1 MRRTMVELALIM
13 CIFIAA
19 VLYSSVGHGG
29 GSAYLAAMALFNIAP
44 DSMRPASL
52 TLNIFVATIA
62 VVQFYRAGCFSWSIL
77 WPFAVASVPA
87 AFLGG
92 WLTLPARAYK
102 IAVGVVLLFAAGRLV
117 WKPVADSSRQIPKLA
132 ALLSGAAIGLLS
144 GLTGTGG
151 GIFLSPLLLVMGW
164 SETKQSAGVS
174 AAFILVNSIAGVV
187 GLMTKPVTF
196 PPMLPYWIVVA
207 VLGGI
212 IGSELGRRRLTNPTL
227 RRLLAVVLI
236 IAGLKLILT

>member
-1 MRRTMVELALIM
+1 MAELALIV

-29 GSAYLAAMALFNIAP
+29 GSAYLAAMALFSIAP
-44 DSMRPASL
+44 ETMRPASL

-62 VVQFYRAGCFSWSIL
+62 FVQFYRAGCFSWSIL
-77 WPFAVASVPA
+77 WPFALASIPA

-92 WLTLPARAYK
+92 WLTLPAHAYK
-102 IAVGVVLLFAAGRLV
+102 TAVGFVLLFAAGRLV
-117 WKPVADSSRQIPKLA
+117 WKPVADTAHPLPKLPA
-132 ALLSGAAIGLLS
+132 FVCGAAIGFLS

-164 SETKQSAGVS
+164 AETKQSAGVS
-174 AAFILVNSIAGVV
+174 AAFILVNSIAGII

-196 PPMLPYWIVVA
+196 PAMLPYWIVAAVA
-207 VLGGI
+207 GGL
-212 IGSELGRRRLTNPTL
+212 IGSEMGRRRITNPTL
-227 RRLLAVVLI
+227 RRLLAVVLV
-236 IAGLKLILT
+236 IAALKLILT

>member
-1 MRRTMVELALIM
+1 MAELALLA

-29 GSAYLAAMALFNIAP
+29 GSAYLAAFSLFSVAP
-44 DSMRPASL
+44 DTMRPASL

-62 VVQFYRAGCFSWSIL
+62 TVQFYRAGCFSWSIF
-77 WPFAVASVPA
+77 WPFAVASIPA

-92 WLTLPARAYK
+92 WLALPARAYK
-102 IAVGVVLLFAAGRLV
+102 IVVGVVLLFAACRLV
-117 WKPVADSSRQIPKLA
+117 WKPVADFAHPIPKWA
-132 ALLSGAAIGLLS
+132 ALLSGAAIGFLS

-164 SETKQSAGVS
+164 AETKQSAGVS
-174 AAFILVNSIAGVV
+174 AAFILVNSIAGII
-187 GLMTKPVTF
+187 GLLMKPVTF
-196 PPMLPYWIVVA
+196 PAMLPYWIIA
-207 VLGGI
+207 AIAGGLV
-212 IGSELGRRRLTNPTL
+212 GSELGRRRLTNPTL
-227 RRLLAVVLI
+227 RRLLAVVLV